1 MEQKIKI
8 VRKSGFTHIP
18 NPPLRDQALTL
29 QSKGLFCMML
39 SLPEGWDFTVGG
51 LATVCGCGRD
61 KIRACLRNLEAAGY
75 LLREQ
80 GHGSDG
86 QFAGNVY
93 VLYDEKCAPLPG
105 FPSTGKPSTENPL
118 TENPTEY
125 KKDVKQ
131 ERNNTPLTPQGGRRA
146 KHAHKD
152 APEWKPERFAGFWG
166 FYPSKGKRSCKQKAI
181 QAWDKLKPDD
191 KQIAEMGRWLQCRK
205 QMEDWQ
211 KGVAIQYASTF
222 LNQQLWEDWDGMS
235 AEASGADGGTV
246 RTVER
251 PGDYEI

>member
-93 VLYDEKCAPLPG
+93 VLYDEKCAPLPD

-125 KKDVKQ
+125 KKDIIQ
-131 ERNNTPLTPQGGRRA
+131 ERENTPLTPQGGRRA

-152 APEWKPERFAGFWG
+152 APEWKPERFAGFWE
-166 FYPSKGKRSCKQKAI
+166 FYPGKGKRNKQGAI
-181 QAWDKLKPDD
+181 RAWDKLKPSDAL
-191 KQIAEMGRWLQCRK
+191 INEIGRALVKLKASEEWC
-205 QMEDWQ
+205 
-211 KGVAIQYASTF
+211 KGVGIPYAATF
-222 LNQQLWEDWDGMS
+222 LNQERWHDADGLS
-235 AEASGADGGTV
+235 AEVSGADGGTV

-251 PGDYEI
+251 PGDYEV

>member
-51 LATVCGCGRD
+51 LAAVCGCGRD

-118 TENPTEY
+118 TENPTQY
-125 KKDVKQ
+125 KKDIIQ
-131 ERNNTPLTPQGGRRA
+131 ERENTPPYPPRGAARKACAQGRAGVEAGALRRVLGVLPQQREAEQAGRYPGMGQAQAQRRSDQRDRA
-146 KHAHKD
+146 G
-152 APEWKPERFAGFWG
+152 AGE
-166 FYPSKGKRSCKQKAI
+166 
-181 QAWDKLKPDD
+181 
-191 KQIAEMGRWLQCRK
+191 AEGVG
-205 QMEDWQ
+205 
-211 KGVAIQYASTF
+211 GVAQGRGYS
-222 LNQQLWEDWDGMS
+222 LRGHVPEP
-235 AEASGADGGTV
+235 GALA
-246 RTVER
+246 
-251 PGDYEI
+251 

>member
-125 KKDVKQ
+125 KKDIIQ
-131 ERNNTPLTPQGGRRA
+131 ERNNTPPTPQGGRRA
-146 KHAHKD
+146 KHAHRD
-152 APEWKPERFAGFWG
+152 APEWKPERFAGFWE
-166 FYPSKGKRSCKQKAI
+166 FYPSKGKRNKQGAI
-181 QAWDKLKPDD
+181 RAWDKLKPSDAL
-191 KQIAEMGRWLQCRK
+191 INEIGRALVKLKASEEWCR
-205 QMEDWQ
+205 
-211 KGVAIQYASTF
+211 GVGIPYAATF
-222 LNQQLWEDWDGMS
+222 LNQERWHDADGLS
-235 AEASGADGGTV
+235 AGLSGADGGTPYYS
-246 RTVER
+246 REDF
-251 PGDYEI
+251 GWQA